1 MNSVSTVTYS
11 ASASGLQNAANSSVV
26 VISFISDV
34 LLTPQAAAAK
44 ADRVKGPIP
53 LTWALIPCLLPG
65 LKTRKIRHVFS
76 LQNPYLRPIAP
87 RACRSGS
94 PPVGLGPAQARPW
107 QPAVHRPARPLRRDP
122 GCGGCLQR
130 GFRGRRIGA
139 QRECGDSDGQG
150 RGA

>member
-53 LTWALIPCLLPG
+53 LTWVLIPCPLPG
-65 LKTRKIRHVFS
+65 LKTRIIRHVFS
-76 LQNPYLRPIAP
+76 LQNPYVRPIAP
-87 RACRSGS
+87 RACWPAGQAL
-94 PPVGLGPAQARPW
+94 GLGPAQARPR
-107 QPAVHRPARPLRRDP
+107 QSAVHRPARPLRRDP
-122 GCGGCLQR
+122 D
-130 GFRGRRIGA
+130 RGRRLQFGL
-139 QRECGDSDGQG
+139 QVG
-150 RGA
+150 